1 MRYRSIRRLV
11 GTGLV
16 AGGLTMGV
24 LAGPVSA
31 GAAVHSSVSSNATST
46 IHVPLGPGSTVQ
58 SVFPFYSAN
67 TCLTVNI
74 DYWNLFDRPGLWFG
88 LGSSI
93 SLTPSLSPLTA
104 TVRTSGANTVATVT
118 SKGWNWSSP
127 TGRLEKMTSRDV
139 MFWLNM
145 DKATGTHTEQQ
156 SGNVACG
163 YVPGFGL
170 PGEAL
175 AATASGQVVHI
186 TFKGH
191 ENPFW
196 ILYNQIAQIDP
207 MPYVWDINHNGAAA
221 GSGHCSTEQY
231 RLVKINGTDPCVK
244 VFTYLNSL
252 QINNAIWSWADGPY
266 RQHYAG
272 YASGV
277 PTGNNILVANNHY
290 SGPKADRAHA
300 VKTIVYFPESSTAA
314 EFAQLQDY
322 GHGGNA
328 ITFGFAD
335 GTDVGHSPGVG
346 KAGPNIKPNMGNY
359 KTVGSVDFGAFYFM
373 FNFDNTNSTF
383 QTSGPL
389 PIWAKLNNQLYF
401 RQAMQEAINQPGI
414 IAHRLNGYSLDTF
427 SAVPVEPPNNYSK
440 GLKNPFTFNTAKAK
454 ALLKAHGW
462 DSSPAN
468 ASTFPEVCDKVGG
481 NGCGS
486 QGFAIPA
493 GSQLTIDGL
502 FPSGDAAFTLQVG
515 DEATTMAAAGIN
527 MTQNFQPASTV
538 APDCFGGAAQWELC
552 GYGGWLY
559 APDYFPSGEVLF
571 GIGAGSNSGGYSNA
585 EMNGL
590 LHATTDNGKLALNAI
605 SPRYH
610 TSYAE
615 YTATDLPFLWQPT
628 PAGFTEQLRSV
639 KGALPNNPIGNFNPE
654 YITAI

>member
-1 MRYRSIRRLV
+1 MQYRSIRRLV

-16 AGGLTMGV
+16 AGGLTMGA
-24 LAGPVSA
+24 LAVPVAA
-31 GAAVHSSVSSNATST
+31 GAATHSSVSSRATST
-46 IHVPLGPGSTVQ
+46 INIPLGPGSTVQ

-93 SLTPSLSPLTA
+93 SLIPSLSPLTA
-104 TVRTSGANTVATVT
+104 TVKDVGPNTVATVT
-118 SKGWNWSSP
+118 SKGWLWSNAA
-127 TGRLEKMTSRDV
+127 GKLYKMTSRDI

-145 DKATGTHTEQQ
+145 DKATGTHAEQQ
-156 SGNVACG
+156 QGNVACG

-175 AATASGQVVHI
+175 AATASGQTVHI

-196 ILYNQIAQIDP
+196 VLYNQISQIDP
-207 MPYVWDINHNGAAA
+207 MPYVWDITHNGAAP
-221 GSGHCSTEQY
+221 GSGHCSTEKY
-231 RLVKINGTDPCVK
+231 STVARGSGPCLA
-244 VFTYLNSL
+244 VFNYLNGLRIS
-252 QINNAIWSWADGPY
+252 NALWSWADGPY
-266 RQHYAG
+266 RQQSAG
-272 YASGV
+272 YSSGK
-277 PTGNNILVANNHY
+277 PTGNNVLVANTHY
-290 SGPKADRAHA
+290 SDKADRVHA
-300 VKTIVYFPESSTAA
+300 VKRIVYFPEATTAA

-335 GTDVGHSPGVG
+335 GTDVAPSPGPG
-346 KAGPNIKPNMGNY
+346 KAGANIKPNMGNY
-359 KTVGSVDFGAFYFM
+359 RTVGSVDFGAFYFM
-373 FNFDNTNSTF
+373 FNFDNTNSTY

-389 PIWAKLNNQLYF
+389 PLWAKLNNQLYF
-401 RQAMQEAINQPGI
+401 RQALQESINQPGI
-414 IAHRLNGYSLDTF
+414 IAHRLNGYSLDTY

-440 GLKNPFTFNTAKAK
+440 GIKNPFPFNTNKAK

-462 DSSPAN
+462 DSAPADVGK
-468 ASTFPEVCDKVGG
+468 FPAVCDISAG

-486 QGFAIPA
+486 SGFAIPA
-493 GSQLTIDGL
+493 GSQLTFSMI
-502 FPSGDAAFTLQVG
+502 FPSGDAAFTNQVG

-527 MTQNFQPASTV
+527 MSLNPQPASTV
-538 APDCFGGAAQWELC
+538 APDCFGGAGEWQVC

-559 APDYFPSGEVLF
+559 APDFFPSGEVLF

-590 LHATTDNGKLALNAI
+590 LHATTDNGKLALNGI
-605 SPRYH
+605 SPKYH

-615 YTATDLPFLWQPT
+615 YTGTDLPFLWQPT

-639 KGALPNNPIGNFNPE
+639 KGALPNNPIGDFNPE
-654 YITAI
+654 TITAI